1 MMTERTTAQWGNSQP
16 RAESPSWSVR
26 SRRSFR
32 DTRAPRTV
40 WRAMAGVLVLVT
52 ALAGGAGVARADGL
66 ISNANGPTNTHSF
79 GSFVCVDVSVGEI
92 AGAQKFTTGP
102 NDGGYALSSVVV
114 YMADT
119 PALATPRVSIDTA
132 GTDGNP
138 GTSLYTLSNPSF
150 IIEATD
156 QQERNAWGQPQLD
169 TTIPRGRNYRYW
181 NWIVGKGRH
190 GQHFIGL
197 IRVSLIIAF
206 MPDRLVVSLV
216 KTAVI
221 GFV

>member
-1 MMTERTTAQWGNSQP
+1 M
-16 RAESPSWSVR
+16 
-26 SRRSFR
+26 
-32 DTRAPRTV
+32 
-40 WRAMAGVLVLVT
+40 
-52 ALAGGAGVARADGL
+52 
-66 ISNANGPTNTHSF
+66 
-79 GSFVCVDVSVGEI
+79 CVDVSVGEI

-138 GTSLYTLSNPSF
+138 GTSLYTLTNPSF

-190 GQHFIGL
+190 GHFIGL

-216 KTAVI
+216 KTEII